1 MPTLTLRRRDP
12 WWGLEGTA
20 ARRRNRYQR
29 FVSFIAFAAS
39 VAAVG
44 GAGTLWAIY
53 IGLAAALGFGVQLH
67 LG

>member
-1 MPTLTLRRRDP
+1 MPLLALRRRDP

-20 ARRRNRYQR
+20 ARRRNRNQR
-29 FVSFIAFAAS
+29 VVSFIAFMASLAAF
-39 VAAVG
+39 G

-53 IGLAAALGFGVQLH
+53 IGLAAQLGFGVQLH